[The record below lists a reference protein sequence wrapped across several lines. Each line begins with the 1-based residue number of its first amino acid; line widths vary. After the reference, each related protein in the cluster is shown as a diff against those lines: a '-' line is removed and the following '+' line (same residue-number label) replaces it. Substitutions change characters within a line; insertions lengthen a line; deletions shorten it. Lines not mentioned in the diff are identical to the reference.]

1 MSDYKEFRRRSMKR
15 RMWKR
20 VCRTGLVVLAAAV
33 LLAGGWFGLRSI
45 GLVPHSEAPSSS
57 VTGQLPASSVAQPT
71 AQPTA
76 VPAAVSADGL
86 AAANTTDADWNRMD
100 YPIRV
105 LNTTVQGQDDGTTAM
120 DYRLAGQP
128 GGTGVAELSYFD
140 GVTFLGDSL
149 TQGLQI
155 YTTGLPNAKYC
166 AYKGAGPQTVV
177 NNTMAKRT
185 DGRQEIPLEA
195 LVASAPN
202 QIYILFGTNVLVR
215 NTSYDGFLAY
225 YSQMIDMIQQALPGI
240 PIYVQSITPV
250 RPELRRTSPGLYKE
264 RLQRI
269 NDELAALA
277 LTKGCYFVNLWEA
290 LADENGDLRADISQG
305 DGYHIKPDGYTLWI
319 EYLRNHTEYTRSV
332 AYVPGT
338 SYYVEQ

>member
-1 MSDYKEFRRRSMKR
+1 MSNYKEFRRRSIKR
-15 RMWKR
+15 RLRKR
-20 VCRTGLVVLAAAV
+20 ILRTMLVVLLAGV
-33 LLAGGWFGLRSI
+33 VLAGGWFGIKQL
-45 GLVPHSEAPSSS
+45 GLLPQGGASSS
-57 VTGQLPASSVAQPT
+57 SSPVSSDPVGSSQ
-71 AQPTA
+71 A
-76 VPAAVSADGL
+76 VPTPVPTMPPPQNDL

-100 YPIRV
+100 YAVRT
-105 LNTTVQGQDDGTTAM
+105 LNTTVQPQGDGTTAM

-128 GGTGVAELSYFD
+128 SGTGITELSYFD

-185 DGRQEIPLEA
+185 DGGQEIPLEA

-250 RPELRRTSPGLYKE
+250 RPELKRTSPGLNKE

-277 LTKGCYFVNLWEA
+277 LSKGCYFVNIWEA
-290 LADENGDLRADISQG
+290 LADENGDLKAEIAQS

-319 EYLRNHTEYTRSV
+319 EYLRTHTEYIRNV

>member
-1 MSDYKEFRRRSMKR
+1 MSNYKEFRRRSIKR
-15 RMWKR
+15 RLRKR
-20 VCRTGLVVLAAAV
+20 ILRTMLVVLLAGV
-33 LLAGGWFGLRSI
+33 VLAGGWFGIKQL
-45 GLVPHSEAPSSS
+45 GLLPQGGASSS
-57 VTGQLPASSVAQPT
+57 SSPVSSDPVGSSQ
-71 AQPTA
+71 A
-76 VPAAVSADGL
+76 VPTPVPTMPPPQNDL

-100 YPIRV
+100 YAVRT

-128 GGTGVAELSYFD
+128 SGTGITELSYFD

-250 RPELRRTSPGLYKE
+250 RPELKRTSPGLNKE

-277 LTKGCYFVNLWEA
+277 LSKGCYFVNIWEA
-290 LADENGDLRADISQG
+290 LADENGDLKAEIAQS

-319 EYLRNHTEYTRSV
+319 EYLRTHTEYIRNV